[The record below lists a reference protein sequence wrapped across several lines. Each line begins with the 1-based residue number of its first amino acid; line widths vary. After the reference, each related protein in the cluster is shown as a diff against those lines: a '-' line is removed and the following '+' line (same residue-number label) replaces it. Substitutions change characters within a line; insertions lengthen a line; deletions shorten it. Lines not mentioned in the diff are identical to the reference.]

1 LSEVLTAAGKS
12 NTLNKE
18 KPDGVSRLTKVKTVF
33 FCTQCGY
40 ESPKWLGKCPGCG
53 EWNQMEEE
61 LRAPAK
67 SGQQRAPR
75 VAAQPLGRLDDI
87 RETARIGTGIS
98 ELDRVL
104 GGGLVPGSLVLI
116 GGDPGIGKSTLV
128 LQAARGL
135 EEAGK
140 TILYIAGEESPAQ
153 LLMRAKRLG
162 VAPGGILVLAETDMA
177 AIEEQVYRI
186 RPDVIIVDSIQ
197 TVYRPELTSAA
208 GSVSQLKEAT
218 AAWMRIAKNEN
229 IAVLLIGHVTKEG
242 QIAGP
247 RLLEHMVDCVLYFE
261 GDRQHL
267 YRILRAV
274 KNRFGS
280 THEIGLF
287 TMEANG
293 LQEVLNPSEWLLSQR
308 PPGAAGSVV
317 TASMEGTRP
326 LLVEIQALATP
337 SRFGNP
343 RRMTTGLD
351 LNRVSLILAV
361 LERHAGLHILDS
373 DIFFNAAGGV
383 KLLEPAVDLAVA
395 ASLVSSFRNRP
406 LSAATLF
413 VGELGLAGEVRGVPH
428 LEQRLHEGARL
439 GFTRAVV
446 PRFNLNSL
454 RDNAGMEIFGVAAL
468 AEVAWEDH
476 DGQEKG

>member
-1 LSEVLTAAGKS
+1 
-12 NTLNKE
+12 
-18 KPDGVSRLTKVKTVF
+18 
-33 FCTQCGY
+33 
-40 ESPKWLGKCPGCG
+40 
-53 EWNQMEEE
+53 MEEE
-61 LRAPAK
+61 RRGPAAK
-67 SGQQRAPR
+67 PGRLQAQAT
-75 VAAQPLGRLDDI
+75 VQPLAALGRQQ
-87 RETARIGTGIS
+87 ESARITTGS
-98 ELDRVL
+98 AELDRVL

-128 LQAARGL
+128 LQAAQGL
-135 EEAGK
+135 ARSGK
-140 TILYIAGEESPAQ
+140 KILYIAGEESPAQ
-153 LLMRAKRLG
+153 LLMRANRLH
-162 VAPGGILVLAETDMA
+162 VDAAGILVLAETDMT
-177 AIEEQVYRI
+177 AIEEQVMAV
-186 RPDVIIVDSIQ
+186 RPDVVIVDSIQ

-218 AAWMRIAKNEN
+218 ASWMRMAKSGNM
-229 IAVLLIGHVTKEG
+229 AVLIIGHVTKEG

-287 TMEANG
+287 TMETSG
-293 LQEVLNPSEWLLSQR
+293 LREVLNPSEWLLSQR

-337 SRFGNP
+337 TRYGNP
-343 RRMTTGLD
+343 RRMATGVD

-361 LERHAGLHILDS
+361 LERHAGIHILDY
-373 DIFFNAAGGV
+373 DIFVNAAGGV
-383 KLLEPAVDLAVA
+383 RLLEPAVDLAVA
-395 ASLVSSFRNRP
+395 ASLVSSFRNKP
-406 LSAATLF
+406 LSHNTLF
-413 VGELGLAGEVRGVPH
+413 VGEVGLAGEVRGVPH

-439 GFTRAVV
+439 GFTQAVV
-446 PRFNLNSL
+446 PKFNIVGL
-454 RDNAGMEIFGVAAL
+454 RDGAGMKLYGVAAL
-468 AEVAWEDH
+468 SDVMWEVH
-476 DGQEKG
+476 DGNEKG

>member
-1 LSEVLTAAGKS
+1 MARG
-12 NTLNKE
+12 
-18 KPDGVSRLTKVKTVF
+18 KTVF
-33 FCTQCGY
+33 FCVQCGY
-40 ESPKWLGKCPGCG
+40 ETPKWLGKCPGCG
-53 EWNQMEEE
+53 AWNQLEEE
-61 LRAPAK
+61 LRTSVAGPARTAVRGK
-67 SGQQRAPR
+67 
-75 VAAQPLGRLDDI
+75 VQPLCNLDH
-87 RETARIGTGIS
+87 ELQTARIATGSS

-135 EEAGK
+135 GQAGK
-140 TILYIAGEESPAQ
+140 KVLYIAGEESPAQ
-153 LLMRAKRLG
+153 LFMRAKRLQ
-162 VAPGGILVLAETDMA
+162 VDAADILVLAETDMA
-177 AIEEQVYRI
+177 VIEEQVLTT
-186 RPDVIIVDSIQ
+186 RPDVVIVDSIQ

-218 AAWMRIAKNEN
+218 AAWMRIAKQHN
-229 IAVLLIGHVTKEG
+229 IAVFIIGHVTKEG

-287 TMEANG
+287 TMGSVG
-293 LQEVLNPSEWLLSQR
+293 LQEVKNPSEWLLSQR
-308 PPGAAGSVV
+308 PPGASGSVV

-337 SRFGNP
+337 TRYGNP
-343 RRMTTGLD
+343 RRMATGLD

-361 LERHAGLHILDS
+361 LERHAGIHILDY
-373 DIFFNAAGGV
+373 DIFVNAAGGV
-383 KLLEPAVDLAVA
+383 RLLEPAVDLAVA
-395 ASLVSSFRNRP
+395 ASLVSSFRDRP
-406 LSAATLF
+406 LSPETLF
-413 VGELGLAGEVRGVPH
+413 VGEMGLAGEVRGVPH
-428 LEQRLHEGARL
+428 LEQRLLEGSRL

-446 PRFNLNSL
+446 PRFNLTGL
-454 RDNAGMEIFGVAAL
+454 RDTAGMEIFGVAAL
-468 AEVAWEDH
+468 DEVVWEVH
-476 DGQEKG
+476 DAKKER

>member
-1 LSEVLTAAGKS
+1 M
-12 NTLNKE
+12 
-18 KPDGVSRLTKVKTVF
+18 SRGKTVF

-53 EWNQMEEE
+53 EWNQMAEE
-61 LRAPAK
+61 LRSQAK
-67 SGQQRAPR
+67 GSTRKGTQAK
-75 VAAQPLGRLDDI
+75 AQSLSSVSDMA
-87 RETARIGTGIS
+87 ESARISTGSI

-104 GGGLVPGSLVLI
+104 GGGMVPGSLVLI

-135 EEAGK
+135 GAAGK
-140 TILYIAGEESPAQ
+140 KVLYVAGEESPAQ
-153 LLMRAKRLG
+153 LQMRARRLG
-162 VAPGGILVLAETDMA
+162 VTNDILILAETDMT
-177 AIEEQVYRI
+177 AIEEQVLAI
-186 RPDVIIVDSIQ
+186 RPDVVIVDSIQ

-218 AAWMRIAKNEN
+218 ATWMRLAKNEN
-229 IAVLLIGHVTKEG
+229 IAVMIIGHVTKEG

-287 TMEANG
+287 TMETSG
-293 LQEVLNPSEWLLSQR
+293 LKEVANPSEWLLSQR
-308 PPGAAGSVV
+308 PANAPGSVV

-326 LLVEIQALATP
+326 LLVEIQALVTP
-337 SRFGNP
+337 SRYGGNS
-343 RRMTTGLD
+343 RRMATGVD

-361 LERHAGLHILDS
+361 LERHIGLQILDY
-373 DIFFNAAGGV
+373 DVFVNAAGGV
-383 KLLEPAVDLAVA
+383 RLLEPAVDLAVA
-395 ASLVSSFRNRP
+395 ASLLSSFRDRP
-406 LSAATLF
+406 VAADTLF
-413 VGELGLAGEVRGVPH
+413 VGEVGLAGEVRGVPH

-439 GFTRAVV
+439 GFKRAVV
-446 PRFNLNSL
+446 PKYNVSGL
-454 RDNAGMEIFGVAAL
+454 RDGAGMELVSVSTLDQACSA
-468 AEVAWEDH
+468 V
-476 DGQEKG
+476 

>member
-1 LSEVLTAAGKS
+1 
-12 NTLNKE
+12 
-18 KPDGVSRLTKVKTVF
+18 
-33 FCTQCGY
+33 
-40 ESPKWLGKCPGCG
+40 
-53 EWNQMEEE
+53 MEEE
-61 LRAPAK
+61 QRAPAK
-67 SGQQRAPR
+67 ATRNRGAQVQVQLLGKLEDVRESG
-75 VAAQPLGRLDDI
+75 
-87 RETARIGTGIS
+87 RISTGIS

-104 GGGLVPGSLVLI
+104 GGGIVPGSLVLI

-128 LQAARGL
+128 LQAAHGL
-135 EEAGK
+135 GQAGQK
-140 TILYIAGEESPAQ
+140 VLYIAGEESPAQ
-153 LLMRAKRLG
+153 LQMRARRLG
-162 VAPGGILVLAETDMA
+162 VDSGGILVLAETDMA
-177 AIEEQVYRI
+177 VIEEQVAAI

-218 AAWMRIAKNEN
+218 AVWMRIAKNEN

-337 SRFGNP
+337 TRYGNP

-351 LNRVSLILAV
+351 LNRVALILAV
-361 LERHAGLHILDS
+361 LERHAGLLILDN
-373 DIFFNAAGGV
+373 DIFVNAAGGV
-383 KLLEPAVDLAVA
+383 KLMEPAVDLAVA

-406 LSAATLF
+406 LSAQTLF

-446 PRFNLNSL
+446 PKFNINGL
-454 RDNAGMEIFGVAAL
+454 RDNAGMEIFGAAAL
-468 AEVAWEDH
+468 HDIVWEDH
-476 DGQEKG
+476 DGQKKG